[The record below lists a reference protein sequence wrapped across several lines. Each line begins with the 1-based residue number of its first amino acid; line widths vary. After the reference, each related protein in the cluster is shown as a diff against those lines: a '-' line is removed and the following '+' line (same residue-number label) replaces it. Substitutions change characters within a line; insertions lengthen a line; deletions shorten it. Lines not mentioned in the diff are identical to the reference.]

1 MTSLRALASGSCAL
15 VVVMA
20 CQATATTPTA
30 SNPAPTANVPG
41 PTSLPPTV
49 PVPTAPVPTATPVR
63 IGAVPTPTLINVDD
77 MMGAIQQQTV
87 FVTTASQVSAVTLLN
102 HFTRYRIA
110 TNGVAR
116 LAVSPTGQW
125 LYVLDADAPGM
136 HRLRV
141 FDVTSGN
148 QRGAQTGVQDVVDDP
163 RAMQTS
169 ADGRVYVLK
178 SDADHAW
185 VDGYNDYTMRP
196 LGAVMDKPGCGDR
209 LVISGWRA
217 ALLCLDAGEVAIGDL
232 RGHHDAIDGSLRNV
246 VGAGMANDGAL
257 YLVSADQRLGVVR
270 TGATKVVSLPWP
282 EDWSGVV
289 VPDGLSFPNN
299 GTLGTLTQQ
308 TDDGVWV
315 RVFVSNTME
324 TGPSFRLAG
333 LPRGGV
339 LMMWPFGYYTV
350 GSTIRHVDLT
360 TGLLETM
367 TDVGAD
373 AAPGAVVN
381 G

>member
-49 PVPTAPVPTATPVR
+49 LVPTAPVPTATPVR

-110 TNGVAR
+110 TNGLAR

-125 LYVLDADAPGM
+125 LYVLDVDAPGM

-185 VDGYNDYTMRP
+185 VDGYTFRMGIRQYGGLHRHRGRP
-196 LGAVMDKPGCGDR
+196 DLHRRRSGYLSTRLRRGDR
-209 LVISGWRA
+209 G
-217 ALLCLDAGEVAIGDL
+217 
-232 RGHHDAIDGSLRNV
+232 GS
-246 VGAGMANDGAL
+246 
-257 YLVSADQRLGVVR
+257 S
-270 TGATKVVSLPWP
+270 
-282 EDWSGVV
+282 WSSKGC
-289 VPDGLSFPNN
+289 
-299 GTLGTLTQQ
+299 
-308 TDDGVWV
+308 
-315 RVFVSNTME
+315 
-324 TGPSFRLAG
+324 
-333 LPRGGV
+333 
-339 LMMWPFGYYTV
+339 
-350 GSTIRHVDLT
+350 
-360 TGLLETM
+360 
-367 TDVGAD
+367 
-373 AAPGAVVN
+373 
-381 G
+381 